1 MRVSCQHS
9 ITKGKKEEKCKLKKK
24 KNLVQIEIPEKWTM
38 TKFAACLYRTNPN
51 LPMLAQQRL
60 SHHITGYMVTLL
72 FFFNDYIIII

>member
-1 MRVSCQHS
+1 MSCQHS
-9 ITKGKKEEKCKLKKK
+9 ITKEKRK
-24 KNLVQIEIPEKWTM
+24 KNVNSQIEILVRIEISEKLTSSM
-38 TKFAACLYRTNPN
+38 TKFATCYNRANPN